1 MKTNRITALYC
12 RISREDEMTDV
23 SSSIETQKAYLKRY
37 ANQNKYEN
45 IKFYIDDGHSGT
57 NFERPGFISL
67 KEDIENDQI
76 GIVITKDLSRL
87 GRDYL
92 TTGYY
97 IEHYFP
103 LHDVRYIAINDQVD
117 SDKNDNDFAP
127 FRNIMNEWY
136 ARDISNKIRSAYKTK
151 ALNGDFTGPFP
162 PYGYSR
168 DSKNKHK
175 LVINERQ
182 SAIVKRIFHL
192 YLKGI
197 SLYRISRILKQEKV
211 LTPRADQYR
220 QYGTYKSEYVKKYP
234 YNWVPQSVLHILCN
248 EEYTGKIIC
257 NKHQTSSFKS
267 KKLKQNPKSDWIV
280 STNMHE
286 PTVDKEVFDKVQH
299 LMLTKKKTAVIQ
311 HENIFKG
318 KLRCNECGKTFSLA
332 IRPDRGGH
340 RSFACS
346 TYRCDTSKCTSHYI
360 TYDYLK
366 SFLTS
371 KINEMIEVSKV
382 GRSKFVKKYRK
393 ARSIDKQIGELNK
406 NIEVSTQRLGEVDG
420 LTKKLFEKYV
430 SDKISEDR
438 FYELDKS
445 FEMEKVKLVKYI
457 RECDSKII
465 ELNKEEINIETFY
478 DLISK
483 HEKVFDI
490 QRKDITS
497 LVDKVVIHEKK
508 NKHSK
513 RIVEVYFM
521 HIGVI

>member
-1 MKTNRITALYC
+1 METKKITALYC
-12 RISREDEMTDV
+12 RVSREDEMTDV
-23 SSSIETQKAYLKRY
+23 SSSIETQKTYLKRY
-37 ANQNKYEN
+37 ANQNKYDN
-45 IKFYIDDGHSGT
+45 IIFYIDDGHSGS

-97 IEHYFP
+97 IEHYLP
-103 LHDVRYIAINDQVD
+103 LHNVRYIAINDEVD
-117 SDKNDNDFAP
+117 TDKNDNDFTP

-162 PYGYSR
+162 PYGYDR
-168 DSKNKHK
+168 DPEDKHR
-175 LVINERQ
+175 LVLNQKQ
-182 SAIVKRIFHL
+182 SAIVERIFHL
-192 YLKGI
+192 YLKGT

-220 QYGTYKSEYVKKYP
+220 QYGAYDSEYIKKCAYD
-234 YNWVPQSVLHILCN
+234 WATQSILNILKN

-257 NKHQTSSFKS
+257 NKHQTRSFKS
-267 KKLKQNPKSDWIV
+267 KKLKQNPKSEWIV

-286 PTVDKEVFDKVQH
+286 PIIDKDVYDMVQL
-299 LMLTKKKTAVIQ
+299 LMHTNKKTTAVH

-360 TYDYLK
+360 AYDYLGEL
-366 SFLTS
+366 LTG
-371 KINEMIEVSKV
+371 KINDMIEVSKI

-393 ARSIDKQIGELNK
+393 AKAIDKQI
-406 NIEVSTQRLGEVDG
+406 IEVNQSIIETTQRLSEIDG

-445 FEMEKVKLVKYI
+445 FDVEKVKLVKHV

-465 ELNKEEINIETFY
+465 ELNKEETNIETFF
-478 DLISK
+478 DLISQ
-483 HEKVFDI
+483 HEK
-490 QRKDITS
+490 
-497 LVDKVVIHEKK
+497 
-508 NKHSK
+508 
-513 RIVEVYFM
+513 IVY
-521 HIGVI
+521 